1 MLNRP
6 RGGGRSEDGGVFP
19 PGEGVYVKAIGLGQ
33 TGPAVEDVQQRLSF
47 LGYKI
52 DASETDAAEFG
63 LSTLAAVRTF
73 RNSEGLPMADEID
86 DHAWAALVDDTYKLG
101 DRTLYLRLP
110 YFHGADVSHLQ
121 MTLNVLGFSCGK
133 VDGLYGPH
141 TEAAVREFQSNA
153 GLYADGMAFQDT
165 FDAIERLHHVWLGKT
180 ASPEFS
186 EPHTGL
192 VRAVDVLERCA
203 ILASGT
209 DPIARN
215 VVSRMWNVA
224 FATTS
229 GARFTLVDDF
239 SRVSEEGLAG
249 CSLALAV
256 STQPLSADDACLPAG
271 MTNVVVSDVDAL
283 NGGIRDA
290 LSAAAEGPVRLRVEL
305 PALNSYDGTVTDRK
319 VQSAAI
325 ALLDAL
331 CTALDR

>member
-1 MLNRP
+1 M
-6 RGGGRSEDGGVFP
+6 
-19 PGEGVYVKAIGLGQ
+19 KAIGLGQ
-33 TGPAVEDVQQRLSF
+33 TGPAVEDVQQRLAF

-52 DASETDAAEFG
+52 DSAEVSASEFG
-63 LSTLAAVRTF
+63 PSTLAAVRTF

-86 DHAWAALVDDTYKLG
+86 DRAWAALVDDTYKMG

-133 VDGLYGPH
+133 VDGYYGPH

-186 EPHTGL
+186 VPHAGL

-239 SRVSEEGLAG
+239 SRVSAEGLAG
-249 CSLALAV
+249 CSVALVV
-256 STQPLSADDACLPAG
+256 STQPLAPGDAGLPEG
-271 MTNVVVSDVDAL
+271 TTNVVVADADML
-283 NGGIRDA
+283 GARVAEA
-290 LSAAAEGPVRLRVEL
+290 LAQAPATSARLRVEL

-331 CTALDR
+331 CSALDSGN